1 MDILLYLAIIP
12 IFLLLLFIY
21 KKDTKSEPMGMVV
34 KMFFLGVFSCIP
46 TVIVELF
53 LDGLFSTE
61 NFSSL
66 ARLFVNVFIG
76 VALVEEFFK
85 WIIVKLVGYNNS
97 NHDETY
103 DAIVY
108 SVFASLGFAC
118 FENIGYVFSYGF
130 TTALVRAF
138 TAVPGHACFGVM
150 MGYFFS
156 KAKQSTH
163 NGSNKE
169 GLYLLLSLVVP
180 TLVHTVYDF
189 LVFSQVEFLNGIW
202 FLFVIV
208 LFIVCFI
215 LVSKAAKENAY
226 FIKHY
231 VTIPSTNT
239 NNISNNTIGTNTT
252 KANYCPYCGKQND
265 GGNFCTG
272 CGAKF

>member
-1 MDILLYLAIIP
+1 MDTLLYLAIIP
-12 IFLLLLFIY
+12 VVLLLSFIY
-21 KKDTKSEPMGMVV
+21 KKDTKSEPMNMVV
-34 KMFFLGVFSCIP
+34 KIFFLGVFSCIP
-46 TVIVELF
+46 TIIVELF
-53 LDGLFSTE
+53 LGNMFSTDE
-61 NFSSL
+61 FSSL
-66 ARLFVNVFIG
+66 VRLFINVFIG

-85 WIIVKLVGYNNS
+85 WIIVKLVAYNNS

-130 TTALVRAF
+130 GTALIRAF
-138 TAVPGHACFGVM
+138 SAVPGHACFGVI

-163 NGSNKE
+163 NGSNNE
-169 GLYLLLSLVVP
+169 GMYLLLSLVVP
-180 TLVHTVYDF
+180 TLVHTIYDF
-189 LVFSQVEFLNGIW
+189 LVFSKVELLTLVW
-202 FLFVIV
+202 FVFVIA

-231 VTIPSTNT
+231 VTVTTNQTNTVSTNT
-239 NNISNNTIGTNTT
+239 TTTSNF
-252 KANYCPYCGKQND
+252 CPYCGKQNP
-265 GGNFCTG
+265 GGNFCQG
-272 CGAKF
+272 CGAKLN

>member
-1 MDILLYLAIIP
+1 MDTLLYLAIVP
-12 IFLLLLFIY
+12 VIFLLAFIY
-21 KKDTKSEPMGMVV
+21 KKDTKSEPMNMVV
-34 KMFFLGVFSCIP
+34 KIFFLGVFSCIP
-46 TVIVELF
+46 TVIVEL
-53 LDGLFSTE
+53 LLGNMFSTDE
-61 NFSSL
+61 FSSL
-66 ARLFVNVFIG
+66 ARLFINVFIG

-130 TTALVRAF
+130 DTALVRAF
-138 TAVPGHACFGVM
+138 SAVPGHACFGVI

-163 NGSNKE
+163 NGSNNE
-169 GLYLLLSLVVP
+169 GMYLLLSLVIP
-180 TLVHTVYDF
+180 TLIHTIYDF
-189 LVFSQVEFLNGIW
+189 LIFSNVEVLSIIW
-202 FLFVIV
+202 FLFVIT

-226 FIKHY
+226 FVKHY
-231 VTIPSTNT
+231 VTIQNNQTNSTT
-239 NNISNNTIGTNTT
+239 S
-252 KANYCPYCGKQND
+252 KFCPHCGKQNS
-265 GGNFCTG
+265 GGHFCTG
-272 CGAKF
+272 CGNKF

>member
-1 MDILLYLAIIP
+1 MDTLLYLAIIP
-12 IFLLLLFIY
+12 VVLLLSFIY
-21 KKDTKSEPMGMVV
+21 KKDTKSEPMSMVV
-34 KMFFLGVFSCIP
+34 KIFFLGVFSCIP
-46 TVIVELF
+46 TIIVELF
-53 LDGLFSTE
+53 LGNMFSTDE
-61 NFSSL
+61 FSSL
-66 ARLFVNVFIG
+66 VRLFINVFIG

-85 WIIVKLVGYNNS
+85 WIIVKLVAYNNS

-118 FENIGYVFSYGF
+118 F
-130 TTALVRAF
+130 
-138 TAVPGHACFGVM
+138 GVI

-163 NGSNKE
+163 NGSNNE
-169 GLYLLLSLVVP
+169 GMYLLLSLVIP

-189 LVFSQVEFLNGIW
+189 LVFSKVELLTLVW
-202 FLFVIV
+202 FVFVIA

-231 VTIPSTNT
+231 VTVTTNQTNTVSTNT
-239 NNISNNTIGTNTT
+239 TTSNF
-252 KANYCPYCGKQND
+252 CPYCGKQNP
-265 GGNFCTG
+265 GGNFCQG
-272 CGAKF
+272 CGAKLN

>member
-1 MDILLYLAIIP
+1 MDTLLYLAIIP
-12 IFLLLLFIY
+12 VILLLMFIY
-21 KKDTKSEPMGMVV
+21 KKDTKSEPMNMVV
-34 KMFFLGVFSCIP
+34 KIFFLGVFSCIP
-46 TVIVELF
+46 TIIVEL
-53 LDGLFSTE
+53 LLGNMFSTDE
-61 NFSSL
+61 FSSL

-85 WIIVKLVGYNNS
+85 WVIVKLVGYNNS

-130 TTALVRAF
+130 GTALVRAF
-138 TAVPGHACFGVM
+138 SAVPGHACFGVI

-163 NGSNKE
+163 NGSNNE
-169 GLYLLLSLVVP
+169 GMYLLLSLVIP
-180 TLVHTVYDF
+180 TLIHTIYDF
-189 LVFSQVEFLNGIW
+189 LVFSKVGFLLFFW
-202 FLFVIV
+202 FAYVIS
-208 LFIVCFI
+208 LFIICFI

-231 VTIPSTNT
+231 VTVQKNQ
-239 NNISNNTIGTNTT
+239 NNTVNV
-252 KANYCPYCGKQND
+252 NYCPKCGKQNT
-265 GGNFCTG
+265 GGKFCSS
-272 CGAKF
+272 CGNKF